1 MKLARVVL
9 AVLSLKVGLSPATCE
24 GLTSLTA
31 PYTVITSAS
40 IVDAGAWRSPKG
52 TGQTLWVGDPR
63 ADPSQLPAFC
73 RVTFTLKPSADS
85 LIKAELWLPRAVERK
100 VHGGGIYNNLA
111 AYYATWY
118 HKFSKTPTWPTVLPK
133 PLSAD
138 VKEALT
144 SFNIPMMKERD
155 WYQYERKVPN
165 VNNPI
170 GVNLLETGAN
180 GAVFK
185 QDFENAVLCPFLR
198 HRQLPGKADRQHNYL
213 SIRNKFFDD
222 YKGQRTGYKTRY
234 TEHLF
239 GWDTGWA
246 ARSCF
251 VPNCVTSALTTP
263 RPTKTA

>member
-1 MKLARVVL
+1 MAFTQRNWPNTL
-9 AVLSLKVGLSPATCE
+9 G
-24 GLTSLTA
+24 
-31 PYTVITSAS
+31 
-40 IVDAGAWRSPKG
+40 WRSKG
-52 TGQTLWVGDPR
+52 GPQSTSGVLPRDVHAQALGGFAHQSRTLASR
-63 ADPSQLPAFC
+63 
-73 RVTFTLKPSADS
+73 
-85 LIKAELWLPRAVERK
+85 RAVERK